1 MNTAAPDRLLALK
14 RRFLDGVERRLADM
28 STELDRTAD
37 TDALMRMFHSLAGIG
52 GTYGFPR
59 VSEIS
64 RRCESLC
71 AGALEGKR
79 ALLSKEKITLHLG
92 VASIRG
98 ITASTSPRH
107 PEPAKRGEGSQNSDA
122 MGGGDPSPSS
132 RLG

>member
-1 MNTAAPDRLLALK
+1 MNATAPDRLLALQ

-64 RRCESLC
+64 HTCETLC
-71 AGALEGKR
+71 AAAMEEKR
-79 ALLSKEKITLHLG
+79 PMRSAEKISLHLA
-92 VASIRG
+92 VAAIRG
-98 ITASTSPRH
+98 ITAG
-107 PEPAKRGEGSQNSDA
+107 A
-122 MGGGDPSPSS
+122 
-132 RLG
+132 